1 MHACLILVKYN
12 HFFAW
17 KEYLTTDGGNVSI
30 FLEDGRKKA
39 TYTPEETMD
48 TIIYCSHSNQ
58 FVGYTKGDDE
68 LFVSGYIW

>member
-1 MHACLILVKYN
+1 M
-12 HFFAW
+12 
-17 KEYLTTDGGNVSI
+17 TTDGGNVCI

-48 TIIYCSHSNQ
+48 TIIYCSQSNQ

-68 LFVSGYIW
+68 LFVSTDAANAFSQCDFASNIAC